1 MKEGY
6 LCTECSPDIIKCQ
19 LPPLWDWVEI
29 CISNFREQ
37 TAFPSDTV
45 PALSDEAG
53 GREKARFSGQR
64 VAPNLISRLI
74 WAAGST

>member
-6 LCTECSPDIIKCQ
+6 LCPECSPDIIKCQ
-19 LPPLWDWVEI
+19 LPPPGTGWGSA
-29 CISNFREQ
+29 ISNFREQ

-45 PALSDEAG
+45 PALSDEGG
-53 GREKARFSGQR
+53 GREKARFSGHR
-64 VAPNLISRLI
+64 VAPNLISHLL